1 MTEPEPESESGPQE
15 IKDPEAYVNH
25 RRLRSIF
32 DIRDDMVQA
41 RKKVKLA
48 DHSRE
53 FTSYEALSAYRA
65 LTDSYI
71 VESEPLLRRYEDGI
85 KLLESANFGVESV
98 CPPYYKAGQHR
109 RGRYE
114 VELGDH
120 ERDTVR
126 LSQPPQERQYELNG
140 LLSMIECPD
149 PLVAQYEWK
158 TARSSNRGGGGISYT
173 HKQQLTFSTLDTM
186 VRSLN
191 NFLAEIGFE
200 LDPQDD
206 TEPGQ
211 IEDVGL

>member
-1 MTEPEPESESGPQE
+1 
-15 IKDPEAYVNH
+15 
-25 RRLRSIF
+25 
-32 DIRDDMVQA
+32 MVQA

-48 DHSRE
+48 DHSEE
-53 FTSYEALSAYRA
+53 FTTYEALSAYRA

-71 VESEPLLRRYEDGI
+71 VESEPLLRRYEDGTE
-85 KLLESANFGVESV
+85 LLENADFGVERVS
-98 CPPYYKAGQHR
+98 PPCFKADQYQ

-114 VELGDH
+114 VELGNH
-120 ERDTVR
+120 ERDTVL
-126 LSQPPQERQYELNG
+126 LSQPPEEQLYELNG
-140 LLSMIECPD
+140 LLSLIECPD

-158 TARSSNRGGGGISYT
+158 TARSSNRGGGRISYT
-173 HKQQLTFSTLDTM
+173 HRQQLTFSTLDAM
-186 VRSLN
+186 VRSVN